1 MIQRK
6 ALTIN
11 NGAALKR
18 TKLFNQSRAFLVP
31 KQQKQEASIFNYA
44 RRGRNAQANGAAGG
58 GKVVGKRLS

>member
-18 TKLFNQSRAFLVP
+18 TKVFNTSRALSVP
-31 KQQKQEASIFNYA
+31 KQQKQETSVFVHA
-44 RRGRNAQANGAAGG
+44 RAGRNSGVGATSGSTR
-58 GKVVGKRLS
+58 VGK